1 MSYRSCMFRVV
12 EAVFY
17 DDYFGMQERLRGY
30 IDGCLEPLTEIQE
43 TEDELIVRV
52 DMPCVKSKDEISVN
66 VTEDTVSI
74 EARMEKAVQ
83 YERWGTFQRSIRFFK
98 YSKTFTLP
106 TKIDPERA
114 KARFVKNVL
123 ELRLPKKGKLFKIEI
138 Q

>member
-1 MSYRSCMFRVV
+1 M
-12 EAVFY
+12 
-17 DDYFGMQERLRGY
+17 
-30 IDGCLEPLTEIQE
+30 DGCLEPLTEIQE
-43 TEDELIVRV
+43 TDNELIVRV
-52 DMPCVKSKDEISVN
+52 DMPCVRSKDEITVN

-74 EARMEKAVQ
+74 EAKMEKAVQ
-83 YERWGTFQRSIRFFK
+83 YERWGTFQRGMRFFK

-123 ELRLPKKGKLFKIEI
+123 ELRLPKKGKVFKIEI

>member
-1 MSYRSCMFRVV
+1 MFP
-12 EAVFY
+12 A
-17 DDYFGMQERLRGY
+17 DYFDIQARLRGY
-30 IDGCLEPLTEIQE
+30 MDGCLEPLTEIQE
-43 TEDELIVRV
+43 TDNELIVRV
-52 DMPCVKSKDEISVN
+52 DMPCVKSKDEIAVN

-74 EARMEKAVQ
+74 EAKMEKAVQ
-83 YERWGTFQRSIRFFK
+83 YERWGTFQRSVRFFK

-123 ELRLPKKGKLFKIEI
+123 ELRLPKKGKVFKIEI